1 MASLKASLK
10 DAKQIV
16 GIITKEYQGDLY
28 QALLTYDSDWRRGA
42 FKLNTASYWDGEKR
56 KKYWKAFGPE
66 YHVTVTYVQRNRN
79 DGRSDKDILIW
90 GALSYS
96 IQSKARSE
104 ARRLA
109 VFLRKVLY
117 TELNPKKYGYEALDE
132 ANWDEVDTPAKR
144 KRVANAMVK
153 VLKG

>member
-10 DAKQIV
+10 DAQQIV

-42 FKLNTASYWDGEKR
+42 FKLNTASYWDKR
-56 KKYWKAFGPE
+56 GRAWKAFGPE

-117 TELNPKKYGYEALDE
+117 TELNPKKYGYEALYE
-132 ANWDEVDTPAKR
+132 ANWDEVDTPTKR
-144 KRVANAMVK
+144 KRVTNAMVK